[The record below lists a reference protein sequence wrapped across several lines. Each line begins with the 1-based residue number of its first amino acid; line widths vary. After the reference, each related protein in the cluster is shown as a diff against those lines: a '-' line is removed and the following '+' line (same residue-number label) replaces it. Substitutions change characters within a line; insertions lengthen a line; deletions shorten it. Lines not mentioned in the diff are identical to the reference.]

1 METSAT
7 EHAERNLVEKMNTIN
22 TFGFIL
28 RLMLFALTQLQIGGQ
43 LFAEAG
49 GDCWHTNSGG
59 GAQTPNGGI
68 KIASVLCPSW

>member
-1 METSAT
+1 MYNMHTAHSVISLKCMETSAT

-49 GDCWHTNSGG
+49 GDC
-59 GAQTPNGGI
+59 
-68 KIASVLCPSW
+68 